1 MSDHSRLWSR
11 VRWSLVV
18 VVFALFGVLIA
29 VTANRLSDT
38 ADSIDGQRT
47 RANRLEAQ
55 VADLK
60 TAAEGQGEALAAAN
74 DKLVRLGGNPV
85 SGAPGA
91 AGAAGAPGAAGSQ
104 GQKGDR
110 GDTGATGATGAP
122 GLAGAPG
129 APGAQGEPGQPGA
142 DGAQGPEGPQGPAGE
157 QGPKGEPGPAGADG
171 QSAFPFT
178 FSFVIPTEHGGELT
192 VTVSCEAPGT
202 CNVTTGGNNG

>member
-47 RANRLEAQ
+47 RADRLEAQ

-60 TAAEGQGEALAAAN
+60 AAAEGQGEVLAAAN
-74 DKLVRLGGNPV
+74 DRLVRLGANPV

-110 GDTGATGATGAP
+110 GDTGATGAP

-129 APGAQGEPGQPGA
+129 AQGEQGQPGA
-142 DGAQGPEGPQGPAGE
+142 DGAPGPEGPQGPAGE

-178 FSFVIPTEHGGELT
+178 FSFAIPTERGELV